1 VDALVFI
8 YLLPLGDAF
17 DQGLTPASPAHCAPS
32 AGATTLG
39 DEAYSDV
46 LTKFGNKG
54 YQFWESVRRRSPMTF
69 PHPKDRKKEVVL
81 SAFWDDPAAQQDG
94 GAIRV
99 EVSVLRASR
108 SGVKV
113 PTKSFLVY
121 PDGTVVRSE
130 RF

>member
-1 VDALVFI
+1 
-8 YLLPLGDAF
+8 
-17 DQGLTPASPAHCAPS
+17 
-32 AGATTLG
+32 
-39 DEAYSDV
+39 
-46 LTKFGNKG
+46 
-54 YQFWESVRRRSPMTF
+54 MTF
-69 PHPKDRKKEVVL
+69 PHPKDRKKEVVH